1 PCIGMLLLPTVGF
14 DFIIWLAT
22 ILSIATAIA
31 CFWFPVKNI
40 PLTEEHKAQL
50 KKWSVKSFVEPK
62 VFFISGIAFLIGLA
76 YSSVLGFLSIYASD
90 L

>member
-1 PCIGMLLLPTVGF
+1 MLLLPTVGF

-50 KKWSVKSFVEPK
+50 QKWSVKSFVEPK
-62 VFFISGIAFLIGLA
+62 VFHFWDCLFDRVGLFQRSRLLI
-76 YSSVLGFLSIYASD
+76 D
-90 L
+90 LRQ